1 VHTSAPDAA
10 NHGMQVRPKIDGPT
24 VVRAIQR
31 GNEIC
36 DFPTDVSASAGIGT
50 LLTTY
55 RWYADST

>member
-1 VHTSAPDAA
+1 
-10 NHGMQVRPKIDGPT
+10 MQVRPKIDGPT

-31 GNEIC
+31 EDEIF

-55 RWYADST
+55 RWYADSA